1 MKTILILALVLIAAI
16 AGVLVYL
23 RQLRVV
29 PPPPIVVSS
38 SGPTIQRLERLSQ
51 LVTSKVTICDVLIGV
66 SEDSKGAFLIRGDAL
81 IGLDLSK
88 AVITEKDDA
97 RRQATIQL
105 PQPRVILA
113 RVDHERSKVY
123 EFRTTSWIP
132 WHAQP
137 GRLLEEAMLQSQRM
151 VTQAANSPENI
162 EQARRQAEVIITAL
176 YEHLGWTLKIVFQE
190 PPTAHVTADTAALAA
205 ETCQR

>member
-1 MKTILILALVLIAAI
+1 MKAVILASGLLAVFAGLVIC
-16 AGVLVYL
+16 L
-23 RQLRVV
+23 RQFSVEK
-29 PPPPIVVSS
+29 PPPVVVTSQ
-38 SGPTIQRLERLSQ
+38 GPTIERLERLSN
-51 LVTSKVTICDVLIGV
+51 LVTAKVLIADVLVGV
-66 SEDSKGAFLIRGDAL
+66 SDDSKGAFLIRGDAL

-88 AVITEKDDA
+88 AVITESDDA

-123 EFRTTSWIP
+123 EFRSTSWMP
-132 WHAQP
+132 WHTQS
-137 GRLLEEAMLQSQRM
+137 GRLLEEAMLQAQRM

-162 EQARRQAEVIITAL
+162 EQARRQAEVIIPAL
-176 YEHLGWTLKIVFQE
+176 YEHLGWNLKIVWQE
-190 PPTAHVTADTAALAA
+190 TPNTQVAA